1 MTGHVIWDWNGT
13 LLDDFGL
20 MVKASEVACR
30 RVRPGAS
37 VAAEVYRLHF
47 TRPIRV
53 FYERLLGGT
62 LRDEEWALIGAE
74 YVAYY
79 EAHVDEVPLRSGAL
93 DVIGL
98 LDAAGVSQS
107 VLSLSESA
115 HLAQRLRFHG
125 LDRFFLLTEGT
136 PPGGPPE
143 SKAALLSGHAGRIR
157 AARPELTEADIV
169 LVGDTTD
176 DAVAAAAAGLRRV
189 ILQDG
194 CFDPEQ
200 LRTLQALTAA
210 DLAGAVRA
218 GLPHVR
224 WGSF

>member
-20 MVKASEVACR
+20 MVEASQVACR
-30 RVRPGAS
+30 RVRPGAE
-37 VAAEVYRLHF
+37 VAAEVYRMHF
-47 TRPIRV
+47 TRPIRL
-53 FYERLLGGT
+53 FYERLLGGPVS
-62 LRDEEWALIGAE
+62 DEEWALIGVA
-74 YVAYY
+74 YVAHY
-79 EAHVDEVPLRSGAL
+79 EAHVDEVPLRPGAL

-98 LDAAGVSQS
+98 LHTAGVSQS

-115 HLAQRLRFHG
+115 HLARRLAFHG
-125 LDRFFLLTEGT
+125 LDRYFLFAEGT
-136 PPGGPPE
+136 PPGAPPE
-143 SKAALLSGHAGRIR
+143 SKAFLLTGHAERIR
-157 AARPELTEADIV
+157 STRPELTPADIV

-194 CFDPEQ
+194 SFDAEQ
-200 LRTLQALTAA
+200 LRTLEALTAA